1 MHLFIIIF
9 VVNFD
14 PKGDFVVEKVTFV
27 QKAMLILF
35 KKQCALNL
43 KSFSVMDST
52 STFPPVIYGKYIQ
65 YTIQKLL

>member
-14 PKGDFVVEKVTFV
+14 PKGDFVVEKVT
-27 QKAMLILF
+27 
-35 KKQCALNL
+35 LNM

-52 STFPPVIYGKYIQ
+52 STFSTVIYGNFIQ
-65 YTIQKLL
+65 YTIQKLM